1 MVQVFGNFTLL
12 ITGAE
17 GYIGSFLVKYFQKK
31 YKVIPFTENI
41 NDALSLP
48 KCDVI
53 IHCAGRIPRD
63 GMEIMEFVRDNVEA
77 SHNLAIIAKGT
88 PIIFISTMAVY
99 SHHAY
104 GISRLLGEYI
114 LKEYHRQTKVLRL
127 PRIVDG
133 YTEENDVA
141 MSLETMAKKVEEMI

>member
-1 MVQVFGNFTLL
+1 MVQVSRTTTVL
-12 ITGAE
+12 ITGSA
-17 GYIGSFLVKYFQKK
+17 GYLGSFLVKYFQKRCNT
-31 YKVIPFTENI
+31 IAFDENI
-41 NDALSLP
+41 NHALSLP

-53 IHCAGRIPRD
+53 IHCAGRIPRN
-63 GMEIMEFVRDNVEA
+63 GMDIMEFVRDNIDA
-77 SHNLAIIAKGT
+77 SRNLADIGKGT

-141 MSLETMAKKVEEMI
+141 MSLEEMAKKVQELI